1 MRLCRGSWGVFAV
14 GVLCLCMA
22 GIAVAQS
29 DRGAISGSVLGGIGA
44 AVSGAAITIKG
55 ADTGSVYQ
63 TVSSGSGSYRVND
76 PDIGRYDVT
85 VEAKGFK
92 LSVSTGVLV
101 EINTVAGLNITL
113 QPGDVKDE
121 VTVVAD
127 APTIQTES
135 SEIGT
140 VVGDKQIHDLPL
152 MLNATGQSGGVRSP
166 EQFIFLTPGV
176 TGQGTGDHPSA
187 GVFETKISGGQ
198 NFGSELLLDGAST
211 WRSDSGIA
219 FD

>member
-1 MRLCRGSWGVFAV
+1 MRFCKGLWGVFAA

-29 DRGAISGSVLGGIGA
+29 DRGGIAGSVLDGTGA

-76 PDIGRYDVT
+76 VAIGRYDVT

-92 LSVSTGVLV
+92 TSLQKGVVIEIST
-101 EINTVAGLNITL
+101 IAALNITL
-113 QPGDVKDE
+113 QPGSVSEE
-121 VTVVAD
+121 VTVSAD

-152 MLNATGQSGGVRSP
+152 MLNASGQSGVPQRCLS
-166 EQFIFLTPGV
+166 F
-176 TGQGTGDHPSA
+176 
-187 GVFETKISGGQ
+187 
-198 NFGSELLLDGAST
+198 
-211 WRSDSGIA
+211 
-219 FD
+219 